1 MKRFIQVILIVGAA
15 AACSNPVEPAQK
27 FMADPPL
34 RIDPTPKPSGFQ
46 LNHTSINH
54 P

>member
-1 MKRFIQVILIVGAA
+1 MKRLIKVLLIVGAA

-27 FMADPPL
+27 FMGDPPG
-34 RIDPTPKPSGFQ
+34 RIDPAPQPSGFQ
-46 LNHTSINH
+46 INHTSINH